1 MGVGMPVV
9 DARDAAV
16 VVVLDPVH
24 LIAGEPKAGNQ
35 RPVSAAQ
42 VVRARRGIQP
52 QGPWTSPMPSSAVQ
66 TSGNSRSDKTRSRD

>member
-52 QGPWTSPMPSSAVQ
+52 QGRPMPSSAVQ